1 VAEATKINQTH
12 HVFQQV
18 LHTMNHKSH
27 KTLTFKGK
35 IFSGKS
41 EGAKYLRLS
50 WVQQQIKEKLGF
62 VPYSGTLNIELS
74 ESSKE
79 NRKELDNVRAIEIS
93 PQKGFCRARCFKA
106 CLMDGIKCAVVIPE
120 IPDYPQN
127 VIEIIAPENLR
138 EKLHLEDDDP
148 VHVKICF

>member
-1 VAEATKINQTH
+1 VAEATKMNQTH
-12 HVFQQV
+12 HIFQQV

-35 IFSGKS
+35 ISSGKS

-79 NRKELDNVRAIEIS
+79 SRKELDNAKTIKIL
-93 PQKGFCRARCFKA
+93 PQEGFCPAKCFQA
-106 CLMDGIKCAVVIPE
+106 YLTDNAKCAVIIPE

-127 VIEIIAPENLR
+127 IIEIIAPQNLR
-138 EKLHLEDDDP
+138 EKLHLKDGDT
-148 VHVKICF
+148 VNVKICL